1 MELWDSATFRSTAT
15 MNPAT
20 SLGLDKELGSIEVGK
35 LADLVVLDRNPLEN
49 IRYTDS
55 VFRVVLNGR
64 VYDTSLAE
72 IGGRPAPKVWFTG
85 R

>member
-1 MELWDSATFRSTAT
+1 M
-15 MNPAT
+15 
-20 SLGLDKELGSIEVGK
+20 
-35 LADLVVLDRNPLEN
+35 LDRNPLEN

-72 IGGRPAPKVWFTG
+72 IGGRPAPKVWLTG